1 MFVFKCFIF
10 LMLLNTPRMPLPSVP
25 SQTAAFPFPFGNL
38 LPSPFRF
45 HARPSSS
52 ERSEYDSFFGGSG
65 LPEYILHSKS
75 VSQV

>member
-10 LMLLNTPRMPLPSVP
+10 LMLLNTPHTPPPSAP
-25 SQTAAFPFPFGNL
+25 SQTEAFPFLFGSS

-52 ERSEYDSFFGGSG
+52 EHSEYDSLFDGSG